1 MHVKASV
8 PHILILTFP
17 SLMRGTVHEKKKKA
31 VVVDKP
37 QFLYLFVSMRHK
49 WLDYVNAM

>member
-1 MHVKASV
+1 MHIKASV

-17 SLMRGTVHEKKKKA
+17 SLMKGTAHEKKKA

-37 QFLYLFVSMRHK
+37 QFLSVSMRHK
-49 WLDYVNAM
+49 WLDYVNAT